1 MVRKYFA
8 VASVILFF
16 AVIAI
21 AIDNYD
27 QEWRRWQRAY
37 LTELKAREKGG
48 SLSLLDRIEIE
59 RTLSLDRYKV
69 VTDPGRSVDTCMACH
84 TNVGVSGFEEDPLR
98 DLNEIHDD
106 IFILKE
112 MPFDQVGC
120 TACHGGD
127 SLALT
132 TERAHED
139 MRSQFAEIFLEN
151 LERLRSEKQM
161 VRQKGIERI
170 RWLTGNDFGFVF
182 SDPPEVRE
190 EAIRR
195 IESWWELHKDTVLAE
210 GLGERSSPFKTENP
224 LAEVIAG
231 RTEVSSTGE
240 PLQFIG
246 SSTCIACHAN
256 PSPGGSPYIPLTSK
270 EHVERWFRDE
280 FKTSE
285 NPEIYLLNH
294 PFLAEV
300 LATQVIEDRERRAA
314 ILAVIESAR
323 RTGEVPEP
331 QQFSELIDAMKALD
345 VTCEACHGPGSE
357 YGKLM
362 MKGLGLEF
370 QGRSAEAAELL
381 GRSKEMAKENAQ
393 RNVAN
398 SKLWRIFEQLIAEAR
413 AAQNPAPG
421 E

>member
-37 LTELKAREKGG
+37 LTELKVREKGG
-48 SLSLLDRIEIE
+48 NLSVLDRIAIE
-59 RTLSLDRYKV
+59 QTLSLDRYKV
-69 VTDPGRSVDTCMACH
+69 VTEPGRSVDTCMACH
-84 TNVGVSGFEEDPLR
+84 TNTGVPGFAEDPLR
-98 DLNEIHDD
+98 DLGEIHADT
-106 IFILKE
+106 FILKE

-127 SLALT
+127 GLALT

-139 MRSQFAEIFLEN
+139 MRSRFAGIFLEN

-161 VRQKGIERI
+161 VRQRAIERI
-170 RWLTGNDFGFVF
+170 RWLTGDDFGFVF
-182 SDPPEVRE
+182 SDSPEERE
-190 EAIRR
+190 QAIRR
-195 IESWWELHKDTVLAE
+195 IEDWWELHKDTVLAE
-210 GLGERSSPFKTENP
+210 GLGKRTSPFKTENP
-224 LAEVIAG
+224 QAEVIAE

-256 PSPGGSPYIPLTSK
+256 PSPGGSPYIPATSK
-270 EHVERWFRDE
+270 EHVERWFREE

-300 LATQVIEDRERRAA
+300 LATQVIGDQERRAA

-331 QQFSELIDAMKALD
+331 QQFSELIDAMRALD

-357 YGKLM
+357 YAKLM

-381 GRSKEMAKENAQ
+381 GRSKEIAKENAQ
-393 RNVAN
+393 RNVSN
-398 SKLWRIFEQLIAEAR
+398 SRLWRIFEQLIAEAR

-421 E
+421 D